1 MDAKTYEYMKKR
13 VDQFDSAN
21 KHIDSLRSLKSFAL
35 NNAKPGAFNS
45 TLGVTYGN
53 GTSNRFIP
61 AKYSESFARA
71 IEKFIDECIE
81 LEEKEKEEI

>member
-1 MDAKTYEYMKKR
+1 MDAKTFEYMKKR
-13 VDQFDSAN
+13 VDKFDSAS
-21 KHIDSLRSLKSFAL
+21 KHIDSLKRLKSFAL
-35 NNAKPGAFNS
+35 ENAKPGAFSS
-45 TLGVTYGN
+45 TLGVTHGN

-61 AKYSESFARA
+61 AKYSENFARA